1 MGNAHNTCL
10 HFPPTSTN
18 PTCSQWVACI
28 FAFTK
33 RQGKMDCKPII
44 RIVAKEALAIIPLRK
59 VRGYADMAQQ
69 LSFVP
74 KIYDKP

>member
-1 MGNAHNTCL
+1 
-10 HFPPTSTN
+10 
-18 PTCSQWVACI
+18 
-28 FAFTK
+28 
-33 RQGKMDCKPII
+33 MDCKPII
-44 RIVAKEALAIIPLRK
+44 LIVAKGTLAITPLRK